1 METYPIFVGGIFR
14 ETATDLPVMNP
25 YSGEVIAG
33 TYLAGK
39 SELEDAVRKAEE
51 VSGEL
56 QALPGYYRYNILESI
71 SSMISAERERLARVL
86 AMESGKP
93 LKYAL
98 AEIDRAIQVFH
109 VAAEES
115 RRLPREYLSLDWTPA
130 GVGKEG
136 LVKHFPLGLVAGIA
150 PFNFPLNL
158 AVHKIAPAM
167 AAGNAIILKPARST
181 PLSVLELAKL
191 IQKSGWPA
199 GGVSILPMDRKAGN
213 QLVTD
218 ERIHM
223 LSFTGSPEVGWAMKN
238 QAGKKKV
245 LLELGGN
252 AGVVI
257 SRSADLDTA
266 VSKCLTGGFAYSGQ
280 VCIHVQ
286 RIFVHT
292 NLFDS
297 FIEKF
302 AAGAGKLKY
311 GDPLDPDTDIS
322 VMIDE
327 ENAMRVE
334 EWIREAENGGA
345 KVLSG
350 GKRRGSFVEP
360 TILSG
365 TLPDMKVCALEVF
378 GPVVSV
384 EPFNDFSEAIGRIND
399 SRYGLQAGVFTHDL
413 AEEQYAFEYTR
424 TGAVIMNDVPT
435 FRVDHMPYG
444 GVKDSGFGREGLKY
458 AIAEMMEPR
467 LLVRSR
473 LI

>member
-1 METYPIFVGGIFR
+1 METYPIYVGGTFR
-14 ETATDLPVMNP
+14 ETGTDLPVRNP
-25 YSGEVIAG
+25 YSGEIVAG
-33 TYLAGK
+33 TYLAGE
-39 SELEDAVRKAEE
+39 SELEDAIRKAEE

-71 SSMISAERERLARVL
+71 SSMISAERERLASVL

-98 AEIDRAIQVFH
+98 GEIDRAIQVFH

-115 RRLPREYLSLDWTPA
+115 RRLPREYIGLDWTPA
-130 GVGKEG
+130 GSGKEG
-136 LVKHFPLGLVAGIA
+136 LVKYFPLGLVAGIS

-167 AAGNAIILKPARST
+167 AAGNSIILKPARST

-191 IQKSGWPA
+191 INRSGWPA

-213 QLVTD
+213 QLATD
-218 ERIHM
+218 ERFHM
-223 LSFTGSPEVGWAMKN
+223 LSFTGSPEVGWAMKS

-252 AGVVI
+252 AGVVV
-257 SRSADLDTA
+257 SRSADLGTA
-266 VSKCLTGGFAYSGQ
+266 VSKCLSGGFAYSGQ

-302 AAGAGKLKY
+302 VAGAEKLKY
-311 GDPLDPDTDIS
+311 GNPLDPDTDIS

-327 ENAMRVE
+327 ENALRVE
-334 EWIREAENGGA
+334 EWIREAEKGGA
-345 KVLSG
+345 KVLCG

-360 TILSG
+360 TILTG
-365 TLPDMKVCALEVF
+365 TLPDMKVWALEVF

-384 EPFNDFSEAIGRIND
+384 EPFDDFSEAIRMIND
-399 SRYGLQAGVFTHDL
+399 SRYGLQAGVFTRDL

-435 FRVDHMPYG
+435 FRIDHMPYG
-444 GVKDSGFGREGLKY
+444 GIKDSGFGREGVKY
-458 AIAEMMEPR
+458 AISEMMEPR

>member
-1 METYPIFVGGIFR
+1 METYPIFVGGAFR
-14 ETATDLPVMNP
+14 ETATGLHVRNP
-25 YSGEVIAG
+25 YSGEIVAG
-33 TYLAGK
+33 TYLAGE
-39 SELEDAVRKAEE
+39 SELEDAIRKAEE

-56 QALPGYYRYNILESI
+56 QALPGYYRYHTLESI
-71 SSMISAERERLARVL
+71 SSLISAERERLARVL

-136 LVKHFPLGLVAGIA
+136 LVKYFPLGLVAGIA

-191 IQKSGWPA
+191 IHRSGWPA
-199 GGVSILPMDRKAGN
+199 GGVSVLPMDRKAGN

-266 VSKCLTGGFAYSGQ
+266 VSKCLSGGFAYSGQ

-292 NLFDS
+292 SLFDS

-302 AAGAGKLKY
+302 VAGAGKLKY

-322 VMIDE
+322 VMINED
-327 ENAMRVE
+327 NAKRVE
-334 EWIREAENGGA
+334 EWIREAEKGGA
-345 KVLSG
+345 KVLRG

-365 TLPDMKVCALEVF
+365 TLPGMKVCALEVF

-384 EPFNDFSEAIGRIND
+384 EPFDDFSEAIRMIND
-399 SRYGLQAGVFTHDL
+399 SKYGLQAGVFTRDL
-413 AEEQYAFEYTR
+413 TEEQYAFEYTR
-424 TGAVIMNDVPT
+424 TGAVILNDVPT